1 MENETCH
8 ELRAIEYKSKLLNPN
23 SNDKQ
28 DPYKTATKIGTL
40 QNMEEFLEKEK
51 NFHTDISWTKLNKK
65 IRLDKIIVFAD
76 EYLKK
81 NNIDNQVKEALLKLL
96 TDALQKNKLQ
106 KVKDIVYDKKECII
120 KSIPIL
126 QYDQKTKEFS
136 LKQQKKTTTTMSL
149 APKKYSTKK
158 KNKRKEKASPK
169 HTVKIKASPKG
180 LFSQKNIKLS
190 SKERVIGKGKT
201 KHTVSPRNKI

>member
-23 SNDKQ
+23 SNDKP

-51 NFHTDISWTKLNKK
+51 NFHTDVSWTKLNKK
-65 IRLDKIIVFAD
+65 IRIDKILMFVD

-81 NNIDNQVKEALLKLL
+81 NNIDEEEKESLIKVLTEALH
-96 TDALQKNKLQ
+96 KNKLQ
-106 KVKDIVYDKKECII
+106 RVKDLIYDKKECII

-126 QYDQKTKEFS
+126 QYDKKSKEFS

-149 APKKYSTKK
+149 APKKHSTKK
-158 KNKRKEKASPK
+158 KIKRKEKASPK

-190 SKERVIGKGKT
+190 SKERGIGKGKT
-201 KHTVSPRNKI
+201 KHQVSPRAKV